1 MNDFYPFSTGFS
13 SMNERVERGRTSYNE
28 LVRLLSVYAWLKTL
42 LKNGLMND
50 QLFPKACKHLK

>member
-1 MNDFYPFSTGFS
+1 MNDFYPFDSAFS
-13 SMNERVERGRTSYNE
+13 SINERVEGGRTSHNE

-50 QLFPKACKHLK
+50 QLFPEACKHLK